1 MIPMEQTM
9 KKFLIPLILGITA
22 CTTGPTPLPEARSPA
37 AKLYAARCG
46 SCHSLPHPRRLH
58 YREWQQMVALMQQ
71 RMQERHMPPLTD
83 KEQAIILKY
92 LQNHAR

>member
-1 MIPMEQTM
+1 MS
-9 KKFLIPLILGITA
+9 
-22 CTTGPTPLPEARSPA
+22 LPEARSPA
-37 AKLYAARCG
+37 AKLYTARCG

-83 KEQAIILKY
+83 KEQAIILNY
-92 LQNHAR
+92 LQAHAR